1 MIRFPSLLKGL
12 SDETLKDLR
21 LSSIEYANLHGILKY
36 TPALQLAT
44 LQHTLLPSPF
54 PSKSFQLAMSLQ
66 KDFNILYQK
75 VAADHNFLVTTLKPA
90 LAHDPYLAS
99 LWRLY
104 DIEQTLGSVQKIKL
118 SLSRS
123 DYMLHLSNDSP
134 QDMVSRH
141 LAECVMLK
149 QVEYNLIA
157 SSFGGIM
164 ERLVRQH
171 QLTLSVLGHDSDN
184 QLPSCPSATGF
195 GRAIVRAVEEYCKL
209 LQSLALSIDKQP
221 AVLVVISPQETNV
234 FDQRSVELA
243 VLQLNPTIKFLRRTF
258 DDLSKVSK
266 RVRCDENHR
275 LFVDGVEIA
284 LVYYRT
290 GYSPDQ
296 FRDEEDWVTKGML
309 ERTLAIKCPSIDY
322 LLANTKLVQTA
333 LAQPNVLKRFFGDEK
348 DRIDNL
354 TSTFA
359 HQSFLSTD
367 FEFASKSEI
376 DAIVSDC
383 MQNPSNYVLKPQRE
397 GGGNNIFGDAICAKL
412 RNILGKPEANTFILM
427 QRLQP
432 PLVENCVVG
441 LNYPPP
447 IRRSMVCELGIYGV
461 LLSNGDDIIENYSSG
476 HLLRSKFFGVD
487 EGGVAAGFACLDTPY
502 LV

>member
-258 DDLSKVSK
+258 DDLSK
-266 RVRCDENHR
+266 
-275 LFVDGVEIA
+275 
-284 LVYYRT
+284 
-290 GYSPDQ
+290 
-296 FRDEEDWVTKGML
+296 EDWVTKGML